1 MDRTATPEEMRAK
14 ASATLW
20 WVRDR
25 QQAELAAGPQS
36 ACPKCG
42 GAGWVRDEAGAENGW
57 RVETYPCACRAE
69 VTARERWERAL
80 AASDI
85 TSALL
90 RLNFSGYDAMGHPS
104 LVKGRDAAL
113 AWASSAGSAGPAGSA
128 EEVPDVRL
136 HGFPWLFLY
145 GSCGTG
151 KTHLLASA
159 FNRLMA
165 TGHYPL
171 YTLVPALLDHVKEGL
186 DANDKSEYAARFKA
200 IKEAP
205 ILILDDLGAEKRTD
219 WSDELL
225 FKLLDYRYRE
235 ELPTAVASNLLPSGL
250 ESRIASRLQ
259 DRALSVA
266 LLIVGPDYRLSGAQR
281 ARGSGKEGGA

>member
-1 MDRTATPEEMRAK
+1 M
-14 ASATLW
+14 
-20 WVRDR
+20 
-25 QQAELAAGPQS
+25 
-36 ACPKCG
+36 CG
-42 GAGWVRDEAGAENGW
+42 GAGWVREEAGAENGW

-69 VTARERWERAL
+69 LTARERWERAL

-90 RLNFSGYDAMGHPS
+90 TISFSGYDTAGHPS

-113 AWASSAGSAGPAGSA
+113 TWASSAESAETAESA

-136 HGFPWLFLY
+136 QGFPWLFLY

-151 KTHLLASA
+151 KTHLLVSA

-165 TGHYPL
+165 TGRYPL

-186 DANDKSEYAARFKA
+186 DANDKGEYAARFKA

-219 WSDELL
+219 WSDETL

-266 LLIVGPDYRLSGAQR
+266 LLIVGPDYRLSGAQPT
-281 ARGSGKEGGA
+281 RGSGKEGGV